1 MSEKKKEKGILNPA
15 PDSSR
20 LERWRK
26 ALGGQLAVER
36 DIRGF
41 TQEEMAVV
49 MGVTQKSIS
58 KIENG
63 TTPNIDKFIAHSV
76 LLGVPFHLLSARAH
90 LIVDADERGESSPL
104 PSFQRASST

>member
-15 PDSSR
+15 PDEQR
-20 LERWRK
+20 LELWRK

-76 LLGVPFHLLSARAH
+76 LLGVPFHLIAARAH

-104 PSFQRASST
+104 PSVQRASST